1 MSDAHFIETI
11 IGVGILLFAAKLMA
25 ELFLR
30 LKLPIVLG
38 ELIAGMVVGPF
49 ALGGLEIIDGKQLL
63 QINDEIRVLGEMGAI
78 VILFMAGLEMTPKEF
93 LKGGKAAFVVGTL
106 GVVIPFFAGLAVF
119 QLFGFDVL
127 QSMLIATALTA
138 TSIAISIQVL
148 NEFGKIKTPEARL
161 IIGAAIVDDILAIAV
176 LSVVTS
182 MAGSEGGVDDIDITE
197 ITITILKV
205 LGFFAIM
212 LVVAV
217 VVIPK
222 IITPRLWKAKGSVE
236 GIATAAF
243 FGAAA
248 LAGSIGLSPI
258 VGAFAVGMALS
269 TTKVFEKIENYIG
282 KIGLIFAPLFFAIML
297 IVAVVVIPKVITP
310 RIWKAKGSV
319 EGIATAAF
327 FGAAA
332 LAGSIG
338 LSPIVGAFAV
348 GMALSTTKVFD
359 KIENY
364 VGKIGLIFAPLF
376 FAIIGAQVDL
386 RAVDLNILALS
397 AVIVIIAVTTKL
409 FGCGLPAMYFL
420 KSKQKGLRVGI
431 GMISRGEV
439 GLIVAGVGIT
449 AGILTSEVYSTIII
463 MVVVTTIITPIWL
476 KIEYRKEQKNDKNE
490 SNKTVKQKSE

>member
-1 MSDAHFIETI
+1 MSEAHFIETI

-38 ELIAGMVVGPF
+38 ELIAGMIVGPF
-49 ALGGLEIIDGKQLL
+49 ALGGLQIIDGKQLL
-63 QINDEIRVLGEMGAI
+63 QINDEIKILGEMGAI

-106 GVVIPFFAGLAVF
+106 GVVIPFFIGLAVF
-119 QLFGFDVL
+119 QLFGFDAL

-148 NEFGKIKTPEARL
+148 SEFGKLKTPEARL

-182 MAGSEGGVDDIDITE
+182 IAGSDGGVDNIDITE
-197 ITITILKV
+197 VTITILQV

-212 LVVAV
+212 LIVSV

-222 IITPRLWKAKGSVE
+222 I
-236 GIATAAF
+236 
-243 FGAAA
+243 
-248 LAGSIGLSPI
+248 
-258 VGAFAVGMALS
+258 
-269 TTKVFEKIENYIG
+269 
-282 KIGLIFAPLFFAIML
+282 
-297 IVAVVVIPKVITP
+297 ITP

-348 GMALSTTKVFD
+348 GMALSTTKVFE

-420 KSKQKGLRVGI
+420 KSKQRGLRVGI

-476 KIEYRKEQKNDKNE
+476 KIEYRKEQRNANNE
-490 SNKTVKQKSE
+490 SNKTVEQKSE

>member
-38 ELIAGMVVGPF
+38 ELIAGMIVGPF
-49 ALGGLEIIDGKQLL
+49 ALGGLQIIDGKQLL
-63 QINDEIRVLGEMGAI
+63 QINDEIRILGEMGAI

-106 GVVIPFFAGLAVF
+106 GVVIPFFVGLAVF
-119 QLFGFDVL
+119 QFFGFDAL

-182 MAGSEGGVDDIDITE
+182 IAGSDGGVDNIDITE
-197 ITITILKV
+197 IVITILQV
-205 LGFFAIM
+205 LG
-212 LVVAV
+212 
-217 VVIPK
+217 
-222 IITPRLWKAKGSVE
+222 
-236 GIATAAF
+236 
-243 FGAAA
+243 
-248 LAGSIGLSPI
+248 
-258 VGAFAVGMALS
+258 
-269 TTKVFEKIENYIG
+269 
-282 KIGLIFAPLFFAIML
+282 FFAIML
-297 IVAVVVIPKVITP
+297 IVAVVIIPKVITP
-310 RIWKAKGSV
+310 RLWKAKGSV

-386 RAVDLNILALS
+386 RAVNLEILLLS
-397 AVIVIIAVTTKL
+397 AIIVAVAVTTKL

-420 KSKQKGLRVGI
+420 KSKQQGLRVGI

-439 GLIVAGVGIT
+439 GLIVAGVGVT
-449 AGILTSEVYSTIII
+449 AGILENDVYSTIII
-463 MVVVTTIITPIWL
+463 MVLVTTIITPIWL
-476 KIEYRKEQKNDKNE
+476 KIEYRKEQRKGNNE
-490 SNKTVKQKSE
+490 SNKTIESKSE